1 MKLATFTHDG
11 RDQVGRVEGDEIV
24 ALGVAD
30 MVELLEPA
38 ALEQARRND
47 GRRRKLAEVRLK
59 APIPRPGKYLAIG
72 LNYADHIAEVGA
84 KTPDWPS
91 TFAKLSSCI
100 AGPYDEVWRPRVSDS
115 LDYEGELG
123 LVIGRRCR
131 HVPYDRAHEVI
142 AGYVVC
148 NDFSNREWQR
158 RLPQVVIPK
167 SCDTHGP
174 FGPWLTT
181 PDEAGDPRNL
191 WIRTWVNG
199 ELRQSSNTSEMIFDC
214 YRLIELLSQ
223 AVTFEPGD
231 VLTTGT
237 PPGVGHG
244 KQPPQYLKPGDVVRV
259 EIENLGAIENRVIDE
274 PADSAAL

>member
-11 RDQVGRVEGDEIV
+11 HNQVGRVEGDEIV
-24 ALGVAD
+24 ALGIAD
-30 MVELLEPA
+30 MIELLDPA

-47 GRRRKLAEVRLK
+47 GRRRKLADVHLK

-91 TFAKLSSCI
+91 TFAKLNSSI
-100 AGPYDEVWRPRVSDS
+100 TGPYDEVWRPRVSDT
-115 LDYEGELG
+115 LDFEGELG
-123 LVIGRRCR
+123 FVIGKRCR

-148 NDFSNREWQR
+148 NDFSNRGWQV

-181 PDEAGDPRNL
+181 ADEAGDPRKL
-191 WIRTWVNG
+191 SIKTWVNG
-199 ELRQSSNTSEMIFDC
+199 DLKQSSNTSEMIFDC
-214 YRLIELLSQ
+214 YRLVELISQ

-231 VLTTGT
+231 VVTTGT

-244 KQPPQYLKPGDVVRV
+244 RKPPEYLKPGDVVRV
-259 EIENLGAIENRVIDE
+259 EIENLGYIENRVTDE
-274 PADSAAL
+274 PDDSAII